1 MERIRVASLF
11 GAVGGFIMGDHLKP
25 CLELRIDPECV
36 LLTGE
41 EKPMAATSD
50 YLALDLGAESGRGL
64 LGRFDGEQLV
74 LEEIH
79 RFPNGPVKMLDTLYW
94 DLPRLFEDLKTAL
107 GKAAAPRTGLDGIGV
122 DTWGV
127 DFGLV
132 GRGDTLLGNPVHYRD
147 ARTEGMLQAAFEKVS
162 RERIYEITGL
172 QFMPFNTIYQLLAL
186 KQANSPILDV
196 AETLLMMPDLLGW
209 LLTGRRAGERTDA
222 STTQLLDPRSGTWSA
237 ELCRALDL
245 PHGILPSLI
254 EPGSELGPLRKSV
267 MDEVG
272 MARPVTV
279 IAPATHDTASAVAAV
294 PALHSLSL
302 SAPPD
307 WCYLSSGTW
316 SLLGVEVSQPVI
328 NAETMRYNFTNE
340 GGVAGTTRLLK
351 NIMGLWL
358 VQESRRTWARAGREM
373 TYEELTARA
382 QASPPF
388 SSLVDP
394 DDSSFLAPGDMP
406 ARLAAFC
413 TRTGQAPP
421 GDEGAFVRCCLE
433 SLALKYRWTIERLE
447 AILGTAIKTI
457 HVVGGGSK
465 NKLLCQFTADACGRP
480 VHAGPVEATAIGN
493 ILMQAIGR
501 QRLSSIAD
509 LRAVVAR
516 SFPVTVYEPRDT
528 TAWTD
533 AAGRFGEFLRL

>member
-1 MERIRVASLF
+1 MAS
-11 GAVGGFIMGDHLKP
+11 
-25 CLELRIDPECV
+25 
-36 LLTGE
+36 T
-41 EKPMAATSD
+41 TD

-64 LGRFDGEQLV
+64 LGRFDGSRLA

-79 RFPNGPVKMLDTLYW
+79 RFPNGPVRMLDTLHW
-94 DLPRLFEDLKTAL
+94 DLPRLFEDIKTTL
-107 GKAAAPRTGLDGIGV
+107 HKAAAAESSLDAIGV

-147 ARTEGMLQAAFEKVS
+147 ARTEGMLEAAFGRVS

-172 QFMPFNTIYQLLAL
+172 QFLPFNTIFQLLAL
-186 KQANSPILDV
+186 RRANSPLLDV
-196 AETLLMMPDLLGW
+196 AETLLMMPDLFGW
-209 LLTGRRAGERTDA
+209 LLTGRRVGERTDA
-222 STTQLLDPRSGTWSA
+222 STTQLLDPRTGTWSD
-237 ELCRALDL
+237 ELCGALDL
-245 PHGILPSLI
+245 PRAILPELV
-254 EPGSELGPLRKSV
+254 EPGTELGPVRRALAE
-267 MDEVG
+267 EVG
-272 MARPVTV
+272 FRRPVTV
-279 IAPATHDTASAVAAV
+279 IAPGTHDTASAVAAV
-294 PALHSLSL
+294 PAVRSPSSSP

-316 SLLGVEVSQPVI
+316 SLLGVEVSGPVI
-328 NAETMRYNFTNE
+328 NAETMRYNLTNE

-358 VQESRRTWARAGREM
+358 VQESRRTWARTGREM

-382 QASPPF
+382 QVAPPF
-388 SSLVDP
+388 SALVDP
-394 DDSSFLAPGDMP
+394 DDASFLSPGDMP

-413 TRTGQAPP
+413 TRTGQSPP
-421 GDEGAFVRCCLE
+421 RDEGAFVRCCLE

-447 AILGTAIKTI
+447 AILGTTIRTI
-457 HVVGGGSK
+457 HVVGGGTK
-465 NKLLCQFTADACGRP
+465 NALLCQFTADACARP

-501 QRLSSIAD
+501 KKLGSIAD

-528 TAWTD
+528 AAWAD
-533 AAGRFGEFLRL
+533 AAGRFNELVRI

>member
-1 MERIRVASLF
+1 
-11 GAVGGFIMGDHLKP
+11 
-25 CLELRIDPECV
+25 
-36 LLTGE
+36 
-41 EKPMAATSD
+41 MAATTK

-64 LGRFDGEQLV
+64 LGRFDGERLA

-79 RFPNGPVKMLDTLYW
+79 RFPNGPVKLLDTIHW
-94 DLPRLFEDLKTAL
+94 DLPRLFEEMKTAL
-107 GKAAAPRTGLDGIGV
+107 RKTATLAGDGTLDGVGV

-132 GRGDTLLGNPVHYRD
+132 GRGDVLLGNPVHYRD
-147 ARTEGMLQAAFEKVS
+147 ARTERMMEAAFRKVP
-162 RERIYEITGL
+162 REQIYQVTGL
-172 QFMPFNTIYQLLAL
+172 QFLPFNTIYQLLAL
-186 KQANSPILDV
+186 KETRSPLLDV
-196 AETLLMMPDLLGW
+196 AETLLMMPDLFGW
-209 LLTGRRAGERTDA
+209 LLTGQRAGERTDA
-222 STTQLLDPRSGTWSA
+222 STTQLLDPRTGAWSDS
-237 ELCRALDL
+237 LCRSLDL
-245 PHGILPSLI
+245 PRAILPDLI
-254 EPGSELGPLRKSV
+254 EPGSELGALRLSV
-267 MDEVG
+267 QEEVG

-294 PALHSLSL
+294 PAHGPASSSASS
-302 SAPPD
+302 SAPVD

-316 SLLGVEVSQPVI
+316 SLLGVEVPQPVI

-358 VQESRRTWARAGREM
+358 VQESRRTWARTGREM

-382 QASPPF
+382 QAAPPF
-388 SSLVDP
+388 TALVDP

-413 TRTGQAPP
+413 TRTGQQPP
-421 GDEGAFVRCCLE
+421 PDEGALVRCCLE

-447 AILGTAIKTI
+447 SILGTTIKTI
-457 HVVGGGSK
+457 HVVGGGSR
-465 NKLLCQFTADACGRP
+465 NSLLCQFTADACGRP

-493 ILMQAIGR
+493 ILMQAIARGR
-501 QRLSSIAD
+501 LASIAD
-509 LRAVVAR
+509 LRAVVAH
-516 SFPVTVYEPRDT
+516 SFPVIVHEPQNR

-533 AAGRFGEFLRL
+533 AALQFNALLERSAS